1 MTHTDIGTINE
12 AEEIEKRDGGNDI
25 EIDFQAEPG
34 LGGFVKYHE
43 RATVSSVIVSDCP
56 TR

>member
-12 AEEIEKRDGGNDI
+12 AEEIEKRGSGNDI

-34 LGGFVKYHE
+34 LGGFVKRHN
-43 RATVSSVIVSDCP
+43 RATVSSVNCK
-56 TR
+56 